1 MRIEFRCDF
10 VLALCGADDHA
21 VLQEALLVVQ
31 EVADVNGARTEEPV
45 AACSA
50 SCSDT
55 GNGNFQRLAVEY
67 RDDPADRSNE
77 TRAIEAGPGHG
88 TRPGKI
94 VHGARKDATEDLL
107 GSSSQLDLFGR
118 QVLALGCLD
127 QIQIADVYALLLGE
141 ALRGPCRRAD
151 GIVRHR
157 LGRAGYF
164 RLDVRLLNGQSANPG
179 SQAPRRAEGFHR
191 YAIGEILSGQEFL
204 DVRPEL
210 VFGFGEHPG
219 GDLFAADFEK

>member
-1 MRIEFRCDF
+1 MRIEFRRDF

-21 VLQEALLVVQ
+21 VLLEALLVVQ

-77 TRAIEAGPGHG
+77 TRAIEAGPSHG
-88 TRPGKI
+88 ARPGKI
-94 VHGARKDATEDLL
+94 VHRARKDATEDLL

-127 QIQIADVYALLLGE
+127 QIQIADVNALLLSE

-151 GIVRHR
+151 GIVRHG
-157 LGRAGYF
+157 LGRAGHF
-164 RLDVRLLNGQSANPG
+164 RLDVRLLNRQSANPG
-179 SQAPRRAEGFHR
+179 SQAPRRTEGLDR
-191 YAIGEILSGQEFL
+191 YPIREALGSQQLFNIRAKFL
-204 DVRPEL
+204 
-210 VFGFGEHPG
+210 FGFWEHPS